1 MGEAPPF
8 LYVELAPAPALA
20 RFAQAYWAFEVRGR
34 SPIAR
39 HTVWPDGCLSFVC
52 RWRSGEDVLVAFSG
66 PRIDPIHVPV
76 REGDRFRGVR
86 LRPFALG
93 PLLGVDPRSVRDR
106 GGSAADLLPGAS
118 SLAAATADAEEAFDA
133 LEARL
138 LERAE
143 RAPDAD
149 PVVRRA
155 VEEIEAAGGTRPIHA
170 VAGRVGLGGRQLR
183 RRFRAA
189 TGLSPK
195 EYARVRR
202 LRTMAGERIMAGGE
216 WSALAARF
224 GYADQAHLVRE
235 CARMTGLTPTAFE
248 RRLRLIEH
256 RDVEP

>member
-1 MGEAPPF
+1 MGDAPPF
-8 LYVELAPAPALA
+8 LYVELAPAPALV
-20 RFAQAYWAFEVRGR
+20 RFAHAYWAFEVRGR

-52 RWRSGEDVLVAFSG
+52 RWRPGEDVLVSFSG
-66 PRIDPIHVPV
+66 PRTDPIHVAV

-86 LRPFALG
+86 LRPFALR
-93 PLLGVDPRSVRDR
+93 PLLGLDPRSVRDR
-106 GGSAADLLPGAS
+106 GGPAADILPGAS
-118 SLAAATADAEEAFDA
+118 AVAAATGNAKEAFET

-138 LERAE
+138 VERAE
-143 RAPDAD
+143 HAPDAD
-149 PVVRRA
+149 PVVRSA
-155 VEEIEAAGGTRPIHA
+155 VEEIEAAGGARPIHA
-170 VAGRVGLGGRQLR
+170 VARGVGLGGRQLR
-183 RRFRAA
+183 RRFGAA

-202 LRTMAGERIMAGGE
+202 LRTMTAERMMAGGE

-248 RRLRLIEH
+248 QRLRLIEH
-256 RDVEP
+256 RDVDP